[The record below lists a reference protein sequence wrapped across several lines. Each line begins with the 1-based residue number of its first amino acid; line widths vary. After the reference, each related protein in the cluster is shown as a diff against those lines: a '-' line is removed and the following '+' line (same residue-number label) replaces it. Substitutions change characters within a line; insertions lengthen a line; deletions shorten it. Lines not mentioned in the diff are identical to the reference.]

1 MSNNVMSENLKQK
14 LREYLEA
21 KSKGTVDENEFIIVT
36 RDTKLSS
43 LLPSGQIGQSDIE
56 TIFNR
61 IVNEY
66 NQLLQTP
73 PTAPIEAPIE
83 APASAPIEVPINTPP
98 TAPLEPRVDK
108 RPSEMIAEVR
118 NNVLYPNSNNEGRM
132 SQQGAE
138 AIQAPAKAMT
148 MTLSNP
154 DVPIKKINQIG
165 YANIVLMSIIVII
178 IVAIICVFIF
188 L

>member
-1 MSNNVMSENLKQK
+1 MNNNIMNENLKQK

-36 RDTKLSS
+36 RDTKLSN
-43 LLPSGQIGQSDIE
+43 LLPSGQIEQSDIE

-73 PTAPIEAPIE
+73 PTAPIEARME
-83 APASAPIEVPINTPP
+83 
-98 TAPLEPRVDK
+98 K

-118 NNVLYPNSNNEGRM
+118 QNVLNPNPENSNFEGNM
-132 SQQGAE
+132 SQDMS
-138 AIQAPAKAMT
+138 APAKAMT

>member
-1 MSNNVMSENLKQK
+1 MNNNIMNENLKQK

-43 LLPSGQIGQSDIE
+43 LLPSGQIEQSDME

-73 PTAPIEAPIE
+73 PTAPIE
-83 APASAPIEVPINTPP
+83 VPINTPP
-98 TAPLEPRVDK
+98 TAPLEPRMEK

-118 NNVLYPNSNNEGRM
+118 QNVLNPNPENSNFEGNM
-132 SQQGAE
+132 SQGMS
-138 AIQAPAKAMT
+138 APAKAMT

>member
-1 MSNNVMSENLKQK
+1 MNNNVMSENLKQK

-43 LLPSGQIGQSDIE
+43 LLPSGQIEQSDIE

-83 APASAPIEVPINTPP
+83 APASSPIEVPVITPP
-98 TAPLEPRVDK
+98 TAPLEPRMEK

-118 NNVLYPNSNNEGRM
+118 QNVLNPNPENSNFEGNM
-132 SQQGAE
+132 SQGMS
-138 AIQAPAKAMT
+138 APAKAMT

>member
-1 MSNNVMSENLKQK
+1 MNNNVMSENLKQK

-43 LLPSGQIGQSDIE
+43 LLPSGQIEQSDIE

-83 APASAPIEVPINTPP
+83 APASAPIEVPVNTPP
-98 TAPLEPRVDK
+98 TAPLEPRMEK

-118 NNVLYPNSNNEGRM
+118 QNVLYPNSNNEGNM
-132 SQQGAE
+132 SQGMS
-138 AIQAPAKAMT
+138 APEKAMT

-154 DVPIKKINQIG
+154 DVPVKKINQIG